1 MKFGR
6 KQIALLISLFIF
18 SLVAV
23 HVNSDQTKFKES
35 RIIALPPEAILDERC
50 SPVLAVNGKVG
61 FITSV
66 TTGSVMSF
74 NTTSGRIMSSIIVGE
89 TAGAISLVETDSR
102 RLLAV
107 PTANDPDH
115 DRPANISIVDATKPK
130 ELQIVTLIILPK
142 TAHITPSTPVFLTA
156 DARLGIIA
164 SSFPEPTLY
173 SFNAET
179 GQIISQLAIIGRPS
193 EIAMRNLGKNN
204 LIAIAS
210 AAANSLSFIN
220 LDFNGLLTQTS
231 FFSPEKARIDESNN
245 PVISINGRVA
255 YIAASESEI
264 LFSVDTVN
272 GELINSLKVSSVP
285 QRISLART
293 QNREE
298 LIAVTLAR
306 AAASNQASGVLTVV
320 SSRGQLKVKSNFEPP
335 EQIEFSKVNNVVFSD
350 DATRAF
356 VASKSGMLF
365 AFNTETGELQSY
377 QLLGSELLSII
388 TNSAVQKII
397 VIKRSANHDEIVITD
412 FEIVVGGEIDDE
424 HTKSYFQY
432 AQNFATDSGQK
443 LEIAS
448 NNLLEK
454 KSDSVNSPKV
464 FMQEAKGVQIAIE
477 SSRVRFRTSKTLE
490 IALDGK
496 LTELIERGGWKF
508 NVRNNQLNDVNS
520 KNQPIPTQINP
531 ALSMAMVESIKVK
544 PMVNCVQVV
553 IKTNAQVSY
562 SDFTLS
568 NPSRIVVD
576 VKNAQTIF
584 THKSLK
590 VNSPSPV
597 SRIRIGQPAKG
608 IVRIVL
614 DSVKNTPY
622 KINSDGETLSI
633 TTGQGANI
641 KE

>member
-1 MKFGR
+1 MKVGR

-245 PVISINGRVA
+245 PVISINGRIA
-255 YIAASESEI
+255 YIAASEGGI
-264 LFSVDTVN
+264 LFSVDTVT

-298 LIAVTLAR
+298 LIALTLAR
-306 AAASNQASGVLTVV
+306 ASASNQAGGVLIVV

-356 VASKSGMLF
+356 VGSKSGVLF

-377 QLLGSELLSII
+377 QSLGSELLSII
-388 TNSAVQKII
+388 TNSTVQKII
-397 VIKRSANHDEIVITD
+397 IIKRNANHDEIVITD
-412 FEIVVGGEIDDE
+412 FEIVLGGETGDE
-424 HTKSYFQY
+424 HIKSYFQN
-432 AQNFATDSGQK
+432 AQSFATDSGQK

-454 KSDSVNSPKV
+454 RIDSVNSPKV
-464 FMQEAKGVQIAIE
+464 FMQDARGEQIAVE

-508 NVRNNQLNDVNS
+508 NVRNDQPNDVNS

-544 PMVNCVQVV
+544 PMVNSVQVV
-553 IKTNAQVSY
+553 LKTNAQVSY

-576 VKNAQTIF
+576 VKNVQTTF

-590 VNSPSPV
+590 VNSPSLV
-597 SRIRIGQPAKG
+597 SRVRIGQPAKG

-633 TTGQGANI
+633 TTGQGAII